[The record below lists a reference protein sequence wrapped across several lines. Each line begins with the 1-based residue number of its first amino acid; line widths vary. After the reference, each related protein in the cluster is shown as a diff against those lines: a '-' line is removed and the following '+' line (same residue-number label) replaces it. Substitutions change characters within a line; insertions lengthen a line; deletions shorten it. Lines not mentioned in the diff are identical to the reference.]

1 MAKEYASDGIHVGHV
16 VVDGAIGGEKIR
28 KRFPNLADREDR
40 LISIEGIVDGFVF
53 LYRQPRRAW
62 SFELRCANLARELVI
77 PAPPPSVGLP
87 NPERLWH
94 DVLPASA
101 GICFQEDPCPPSR
114 PRPPSSN
121 SILFRDAFG
130 TPAMREVFSDFSL
143 ISRYAEVEI
152 ALAKAEARCGVIPAQ
167 AADEIAKRTDVSTLD
182 FDLLRQETDIVGY
195 PILPLVHQMVKQCG
209 DAGRYVHWG
218 ATTQDIMDTAVIL
231 QVRAGLEIIEDDIAA
246 LRGILAGLSK
256 RYRDTP
262 MAGRTHLQQALPVTF
277 GYKTAIWL
285 AMFDRHAERLAQLKP
300 RVLVGQ
306 FAGAAG
312 TLASLGDKGFEVQ
325 KALCD
330 ELGLGVPVSTWHV
343 ARDGLA
349 EAINFLALVTGSLG
363 KIALDI
369 MMMASTEFGEVYEP
383 FVKGRGAS
391 STMPQKR
398 NPISSELMLAA
409 AKGVRQHAGL
419 MLDAMVQDFERA
431 TGPWHAEWMAIPE
444 SFVLT
449 AGSLHQARFALGGLI
464 VDEKKMAENLDI
476 SRGLIVAEAV
486 MMGLAPDLGR
496 QEAHDVVYDAC
507 RVANEKGMTLADALS
522 ADPRVSAR
530 IDRATIDR
538 LTSPRNYL
546 GLAPE
551 MVDRVLASSKR

>member
-1 MAKEYASDGIHVGHV
+1 MPA
-16 VVDGAIGGEKIR
+16 
-28 KRFPNLADREDR
+28 FPTATT
-40 LISIEGIVDGFVF
+40 VF
-53 LYRQPRRAW
+53 
-62 SFELRCANLARELVI
+62 
-77 PAPPPSVGLP
+77 
-87 NPERLWH
+87 
-94 DVLPASA
+94 D
-101 GICFQEDPCPPSR
+101 
-114 PRPPSSN
+114 

-130 TPAMREVFSDFSL
+130 TPAMREVFSDLSL
-143 ISRYAEVEI
+143 IARYAEVEI
-152 ALAKAEARCGVIPAQ
+152 ALAKAEARCGVIPAD
-167 AADEIAKRTDVSTLD
+167 AADEIAKRTDVAALD
-182 FDLLRQETDIVGY
+182 FDLLRRETDIVGY
-195 PILPLVHQMVKQCG
+195 PILPLVHQIAKQCG
-209 DAGRYVHWG
+209 EAGRYLHWG
-218 ATTQDIMDTAVIL
+218 ATTQDIMDTAVVL
-231 QVRAGLEIIEDDIAA
+231 QLRAGLEIIEDDIAD
-246 LRGILAGLSK
+246 LRGILADLSK

-285 AMFDRHAERLAQLKP
+285 AMFDRHAERLEELKP

-325 KALCD
+325 KAFCE

-349 EAINFLALVTGSLG
+349 ETVNFLALVTGSLG

-369 MMMASTEFGEVYEP
+369 MIMASTEFAEVYEP

-419 MLDAMVQDFERA
+419 MLDAMVQDLERA

-486 MMGLAPDLGR
+486 MMGLAPQIGR

-507 RVANEKGMTLADALS
+507 RHANEKSVTLAEALS
-522 ADPRVSAR
+522 ADPRVASR
-530 IDRATIDR
+530 IDRVTIDR
-538 LTSPRNYL
+538 LTSPNNYL
-546 GLAPE
+546 GLAPD

>member
-1 MAKEYASDGIHVGHV
+1 MPA
-16 VVDGAIGGEKIR
+16 
-28 KRFPNLADREDR
+28 FPT
-40 LISIEGIVDGFVF
+40 STT
-53 LYRQPRRAW
+53 
-62 SFELRCANLARELVI
+62 
-77 PAPPPSVGLP
+77 
-87 NPERLWH
+87 
-94 DVLPASA
+94 VL
-101 GICFQEDPCPPSR
+101 D
-114 PRPPSSN
+114 

-130 TPAMREVFSDFSL
+130 TSEVREVFSDLAL
-143 ISRYAEVEI
+143 ISRYAEVEV
-152 ALAKAEARCGVIPAQ
+152 ALARAEARCGVIPAD
-167 AADEIAKRTDVSTLD
+167 AAEEIARRTDVSALD
-182 FDLLRQETDIVGY
+182 FDLLRKETDVVGY

-209 DAGRYVHWG
+209 EAGRYVHWG
-218 ATTQDIMDTAVIL
+218 ATTQDIMDTAVVL
-231 QVRAGLEIIEDDIAA
+231 QIGAALQLIEADIAV
-246 LRGILAGLSK
+246 LRDILADLSK
-256 RYRDTP
+256 RHRDTP
-262 MAGRTHLQQALPVTF
+262 MAGRTHLQQALPITF

-312 TLASLGDKGFEVQ
+312 TLASLGNKGFEVQ
-325 KALCD
+325 RALCE
-330 ELGLGVPVSTWHV
+330 ELGLGVPVVTWHV
-343 ARDGLA
+343 ARDGFA
-349 EAINFLALVTGSLG
+349 EAVNFLALVTGSLG
-363 KIALDI
+363 KIAIDI
-369 MMMASTEFGEVYEP
+369 MLMASTEFAELYEP

-449 AGSLHQARFALGGLI
+449 SGALHQAKFALGGLI
-464 VDEKKMAENLDI
+464 VDTRKMADNLDI

-486 MMGLAPDLGR
+486 MMGLAPAIGR

-507 RVANEKGMTLADALS
+507 RLANDNGMTLADALS

-530 IDRATIDR
+530 IDRPTIER

-551 MVDRVLASSKR
+551 MVDHVLASSKR